1 MAVTMKHMALAITAL
16 GVISFLLGVVAENK
30 KVLYQIL
37 YYYVFVM
44 CNFLIKFGWVLLFFL
59 EIIL

>member
-37 YYYVFVM
+37 YYYV
-44 CNFLIKFGWVLLFFL
+44 
-59 EIIL
+59 